1 MRAQNAGEYR
11 GLLDGGSTQNETGL
25 RDIVQTV
32 EDALR
37 NPTPTTWAGI
47 AAFFFVLWFIFI
59 RRRR

>member
-1 MRAQNAGEYR
+1 MRSQNVGEYG
-11 GLLDGGSTQNETGL
+11 GLFEGGATEIETGL
-25 RDIVQTV
+25 KDIVQAV

-37 NPTPTTWAGI
+37 NPTPMTWLGI